1 MSSRTILVVDDDVFT
16 LKLIRFVLQNHGMS
30 VAEYEYGRDAID
42 YISHHKIDAAI
53 LDLGLPDV
61 GGLEILKAIRLSPSI
76 NQIPVLI
83 LTNNNDKMDT
93 VLALEM
99 GADDYISKPFNQR
112 ELVARLNVG
121 FRRMGQN
128 NTNPVSCISIG
139 DLFIDMEKR
148 EVKKSG
154 ETLQLTFKEF
164 ELLYILASNSGKVFS
179 RDELLSKLWSDNYFS
194 ETRVIDMHIT
204 ALRRKLGD
212 TLENNSYIETVRGI
226 GYRFRK

>member
-1 MSSRTILVVDDDVFT
+1 MSSKIVLIVDDDVFT

-30 VAEYEYGRDAID
+30 VIECEDGRTAID
-42 YISHHKIDAAI
+42 HISHHKIDAAI
-53 LDLGLPDV
+53 LDLSLPDV
-61 GGLEILKAIRLSPSI
+61 SGLEILKAIRTSSAI
-76 NQIPVLI
+76 SQIPVLI

-128 NTNPVSCISIG
+128 NLSPLSNISIG
-139 DLFIDMEKR
+139 DLFINMEKR

-164 ELLYILASNSGKVFS
+164 ELLYILSANAGKVFS
-179 RDELLSKLWSDNYFS
+179 RDELLSKLWSDDYFS

-212 TLENNSYIETVRGI
+212 TAKNNNYIVTVRGI